1 MLMLASLYPLKRF
14 SQLGRPLTPS
24 LLGRHILY
32 NHFYN
37 RYFILLCLL
46 LLRKGFVTKKVLVV
60 IHLCLLTV
68 QDKQGAMGLKKPT
81 VRLNLDV
88 DDLLYLMT
96 LTIPQLFLKPL
107 QVLCD
112 ATVFRLFN
120 EDFPLYIK
128 HEDLFEIP
136 HDGQCL
142 NIFVIQLRIL

>member
-68 QDKQGAMGLKKPT
+68 QDKQGVEGLVK
-81 VRLNLDV
+81 LV
-88 DDLLYLMT
+88 DMSEPNDHPLYHMT
-96 LTIPQLFLKPL
+96 LTISQLFLKPM
-107 QVLCD
+107 QVSWD
-112 ATVFRLFN
+112 STVFGVYN
-120 EDFPLYIK
+120 HDIPLNIN
-128 HEDLFEIP
+128 HEDLSKIA
-136 HDGQCL
+136 HDDQCL
-142 NIFVIQLRIL
+142 NISVIQMWIL